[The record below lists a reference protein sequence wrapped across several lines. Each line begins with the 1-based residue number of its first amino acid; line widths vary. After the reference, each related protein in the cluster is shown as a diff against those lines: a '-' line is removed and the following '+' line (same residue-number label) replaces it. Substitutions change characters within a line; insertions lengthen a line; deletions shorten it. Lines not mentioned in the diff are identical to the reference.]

1 MRIAVIKR
9 IKVFRSGNW
18 VGREIK
24 RLEKRLIEVRRI
36 DVMIPHTEV
45 EGNGAHLTA
54 VHAQGAVVFASEAEI
69 VVHEVAAMEHQ
80 VGLILFYQAAQP
92 VFLHGSVFTVGHN
105 QEREIAARLER
116 SEEHTSELQS

>member
-9 IKVFRSGNW
+9 IKVFRAGNW

-36 DVMIPHTEV
+36 NVMIPHAEV
-45 EGNGAHLTA
+45 EGHGAHLTA
-54 VHAQGAVVFASEAEI
+54 IHAQSAVVFASEAEI

-80 VGLILFYQAAQP
+80 VGLTLFHYTREL
-92 VFLHGSVFTVGHN
+92 VFLRGSVF
-105 QEREIAARLER
+105 
-116 SEEHTSELQS
+116 S